1 LVDACTVKGFKWEDV
16 KEAALPDEMKKMTLD
31 ERKSYVAKKRAQRGE
46 CQKKIQELNKA
57 RSDFV
62 QAKLKEFGESEDS
75 TLDRVV
81 VETVRQQAEAKGYK
95 FEKR

>member
-1 LVDACTVKGFKWEDV
+1 VKDFKWDDV
-16 KEAALPDEMKKMTLD
+16 KEADLPEEMKKMTLD
-31 ERKSYVAKKRAQRGE
+31 ERKAFVATKRAQRGE

-57 RSDFV
+57 RSEFV
-62 QAKLKEFGESEDS
+62 QAKLKELGESEDS

-95 FEKR
+95 FEKK